1 MNNFVLKQKVLTDI
15 LCKDIIEI
23 FEETDDIIELDIPKY
38 STKWEKI
45 ELNLYKE
52 LLKFIYKYKNN
63 LITNNLQKDERKN
76 TLIQHLN
83 KNLYIKKFTIRKII
97 NNTSEPLDITPP
109 INNFNRYNLLKYMF
123 CLNEKSVEMFIDND
137 NIISDCGD
145 LLLFPNDV
153 SYKISA
159 RKLSNNLIMMFTSF
173 I

>member
-1 MNNFVLKQKVLTDI
+1 
-15 LCKDIIEI
+15 
-23 FEETDDIIELDIPKY
+23 
-38 STKWEKI
+38 
-45 ELNLYKE
+45 
-52 LLKFIYKYKNN
+52 
-63 LITNNLQKDERKN
+63 
-76 TLIQHLN
+76 LN

-153 SYKISA
+153 SYKIKIPILETVYIIYGEVA
-159 RKLSNNLIMMFTSF
+159 YNETN
-173 I
+173 